1 MANSVNSFADR
12 IDAGRRL
19 AHALQSYLGRK
30 NVTVI
35 GLPRGGVPVA
45 YEVARSL
52 QLPLDVLVVRKLGV
66 PGHEELAMGAIAS
79 GGVVVSNP
87 EVLRWLGKPEIL
99 MKESLARAKT
109 ELERREQAYR
119 KNRPPLHLTGQTVIV
134 IDDGAA
140 TGSTMH
146 AAVRALRNMNVS
158 RIVVALP
165 VAARESCAALEKEAD
180 EVICLLTPDPFD
192 SVGRWYDSFDQT
204 TDAQV
209 ESLLRAAP

>member
-1 MANSVNSFADR
+1 MANAVDSFADR

-19 AHALQSYLGRK
+19 AHALQGYLGRK
-30 NVTVI
+30 DVTVI

-99 MKESLARAKT
+99 MKESLAGAKA

-140 TGSTMH
+140 TGATMQ
-146 AAVRALRNMNVS
+146 AAVRALRSMNVIH
-158 RIVVALP
+158 IVVALP

-204 TDAQV
+204 TDVQV
-209 ESLLRAAP
+209 EGLLRAVP